1 MIGRGEKLVGKGEA
15 EEEMGDD
22 EQDEDEYEGQKGAE
36 EDAEPGDGLGSIL

>member
-1 MIGRGEKLVGKGEA
+1 MVHFLHLFN
-15 EEEMGDD
+15 EECD

>member
-22 EQDEDEYEGQKGAE
+22 EQDDEGGVGCPCFYK
-36 EDAEPGDGLGSIL
+36 DIPYLLW